1 MDAIFTTSTINFF
14 CFLVA
19 GSAIVYLILKF
30 DKANR
35 QKFNKVMLQ
44 AKDVQPMLMQK
55 SAQRKLHTLKMAAQ
69 DKKIDRTL
77 VEKQLDELVADYDKG
92 HISLPDYCNKLN
104 RLLAMTA

>member
-1 MDAIFTTSTINFF
+1 MNEIFTTSTVNFF
-14 CFLVA
+14 YFMVA

-35 QKFNKVMLQ
+35 KKFNKVMVE
-44 AKDVQPMLMQK
+44 AKDVEPMLMRK
-55 SAQRKLHTLKMAAQ
+55 SAQQKVHTLKMAAQ
-69 DKKIDRTL
+69 NSTTDRSL
-77 VEKQLDELVADYDKG
+77 VEKQLDQLVADYDKG